1 MYVARRLQP
10 YFHNHQIIV
19 RTNYPIS
26 KILRKPELPGRMV
39 TWSMELSEYGIKYE
53 PRGPIKA
60 QSLED
65 FIIQMPTIT
74 QQEQW
79 TLYVDGASSKK
90 GSGAGIVLEGPNNFR
105 VEMALRFE
113 FRTSNN

>member
-90 GSGAGIVLEGPNNFR
+90 GSGAGIVLEDQT
-105 VEMALRFE
+105 
-113 FRTSNN
+113 TSK